1 MNEMSFDIVTGAWSR
16 SALQPRL
23 SQEISRARRSG
34 APCSVFLF
42 DVDFFK
48 TVNDVYGHHRGDA
61 VLRQIADR
69 VSAAVRADDTLFR
82 FGGDEFVVLLPDTG
96 VQEAV
101 RLALRLT
108 EQVRALP
115 FGDEPPLHLSIS
127 LGVATY
133 PQDGKDE
140 TTLLRVAD
148 RRNYLAK
155 HRGRGSAVAD
165 DAETSSDP
173 RSSRLWERDTALA
186 GTHHYLTQLDAQ
198 RRGALRVTG
207 QPGAGHTRFLQE
219 IHRLAA
225 LRGFTVLPVGGAV
238 PPAPVGPTLLLA
250 DLDAADG
257 VAAILARWERDGRLP
272 DVLGVAYASTGTA
285 VALPGALPELGVVD
299 LPPWSPAT
307 QRIWLRS
314 ALQGEPD
321 DHLVDWITR
330 QSGGLPAAAARELG
344 RLRQRDGLVAS
355 GGGGWTIRPELRS
368 RPGRQVRL
376 PATVTALVGRGDER
390 ARVAELLRGSRLV
403 TLLGPGGIGKT
414 RLSLA
419 VAAAVADEYDDG
431 AVFVA
436 LADTTTADEVV
447 RALAAALDVDEIPGQ
462 PLLDGV
468 TEHLA
473 EASLLLVL
481 DNLEQALDAAPVLGH
496 LLGAAPGLAALA
508 TSREALAVY
517 GEQVYRVPP
526 LPLPDLHGL
535 PHGDD
540 GVALALTRSPAVAL
554 FDQRARAARDDFR
567 LCPDNLPAV
576 VELCRRLDGLP
587 LAIELAAARTVALT
601 PAALLE
607 HLGRHLDALGDG
619 PRDRPERQQTLR
631 GAIDWSVALLD
642 AEAQRLFEAVG
653 VFTGGATAPAAA
665 AVATSS
671 QDSGVEAGVHVKAVA
686 EALDALV
693 AKSLLVADADPDGKT
708 RYRML
713 ETIRA
718 YAVARLAEN
727 DPVPVRD
734 RHRDYFATL
743 ADEAAEGM
751 AGPGQAA
758 WSDTITREY
767 ANLRT
772 AMAWSLEGGE
782 PGVAARIC
790 RGLWR
795 YWRHGSEL
803 SEGRRWLDRVLA
815 ELPGASDGVPADGG
829 GADGER
835 AGGDHADAERAT
847 LLYPAAVLAATQDD
861 DAAATRYGLA
871 SLRLSEASGDR
882 QGTAQA
888 RNILGVAAMRAG
900 CFDEATEHFGFGLQV
915 WRELEQPQGTAIA
928 LGNLAKVCLRQ
939 GRTEAAAEH
948 INECLTLER
957 ASGNSSGVLLGLECL
972 GEILLAQD
980 HLHDASLV
988 AAEALTLSHELG
1000 DVFGEAT
1007 ALHQQ
1012 GLIARRTGDPAAA
1025 RELFGAALVRR
1036 HEVGDRE
1043 DLAVSFDCL
1052 ADLAVG
1058 DRPELA
1064 VRLLAAAEQLRQ
1076 SQRIVAPPDID
1087 GRRQATLDS
1096 ARTAIGG
1103 PAFAAAWR
1111 AGRRAPLDLV
1121 VAEATA
1127 PALPDAPETR
1137 PVDAVRA

>member
-1 MNEMSFDIVTGAWSR
+1 
-16 SALQPRL
+16 
-23 SQEISRARRSG
+23 
-34 APCSVFLF
+34 
-42 DVDFFK
+42 
-48 TVNDVYGHHRGDA
+48 
-61 VLRQIADR
+61 
-69 VSAAVRADDTLFR
+69 
-82 FGGDEFVVLLPDTG
+82 
-96 VQEAV
+96 
-101 RLALRLT
+101 
-108 EQVRALP
+108 
-115 FGDEPPLHLSIS
+115 
-127 LGVATY
+127 
-133 PQDGKDE
+133 
-140 TTLLRVAD
+140 
-148 RRNYLAK
+148 
-155 HRGRGSAVAD
+155 
-165 DAETSSDP
+165 
-173 RSSRLWERDTALA
+173 
-186 GTHHYLTQLDAQ
+186 
-198 RRGALRVTG
+198 
-207 QPGAGHTRFLQE
+207 
-219 IHRLAA
+219 
-225 LRGFTVLPVGGAV
+225 
-238 PPAPVGPTLLLA
+238 
-250 DLDAADG
+250 
-257 VAAILARWERDGRLP
+257 
-272 DVLGVAYASTGTA
+272 
-285 VALPGALPELGVVD
+285 LPELGVVD

-314 ALQGEPD
+314 VLQGEPD
-321 DHLVDWITR
+321 DHLVDWIAR
-330 QSGGLPAAAARELG
+330 QSGGLPAAAARELN
-344 RLRQRDGLVAS
+344 RLRQRDGLVP
-355 GGGGWTIRPELRS
+355 GDTGGWTIRPDLRS

-436 LADTTTADEVV
+436 LADTTTADEVL

-567 LCPDNLPAV
+567 LCPDNLATV
-576 VELCRRLDGLP
+576 AELCRRLDGLP
-587 LAIELAAARTVALT
+587 LAIELAAARTVALA
-601 PAALLE
+601 PDALLE

-642 AEAQRLFEAVG
+642 DEAQQLFEAVG
-653 VFTGGATAPAAA
+653 VFTGGATAPAVA
-665 AVATSS
+665 AVARPTENT
-671 QDSGVEAGVHVKAVA
+671 GGEAGAHLKAVA
-686 EALDALV
+686 EGLDALV
-693 AKSLLVADADPDGKT
+693 AKSLLVADADPGGEA

-718 YAVARLAEN
+718 YAVARLAES

-734 RHRDYFATL
+734 RHRDHFAAL

-772 AMAWSLEGGE
+772 AMAWSLDRGAA
-782 PGVAARIC
+782 GVAARIC

-815 ELPGASDGVPADGG
+815 ALPEASDSAPADGG
-829 GADGER
+829 QRGGEP
-835 AGGDHADAERAT
+835 ADAQRAA

-861 DAAATRYGLA
+861 DASATRYGLA

-900 CFDEATEHFGFGLQV
+900 RFDEATEHFEFGLQV
-915 WRELEQPQGTAIA
+915 WRELDQPQGTAIA

-948 INECLTLER
+948 INECLILER

-980 HLHDASLV
+980 HLHGASLV
-988 AAEALTLSHELG
+988 AAEALSLSQELG

-1025 RELFGAALVRR
+1025 RELFGAALIRR

-1058 DRPELA
+1058 ERPELA
-1064 VRLLAAAEQLRQ
+1064 VRLLAAAEHLRQ

-1096 ARTAIGG
+1096 ARAAVGG

-1111 AGRRAPLDLV
+1111 AGRRAPLDLI

-1127 PALPDAPETR
+1127 PALPDAPEIR
-1137 PVDAVRA
+1137 PVDAVTA